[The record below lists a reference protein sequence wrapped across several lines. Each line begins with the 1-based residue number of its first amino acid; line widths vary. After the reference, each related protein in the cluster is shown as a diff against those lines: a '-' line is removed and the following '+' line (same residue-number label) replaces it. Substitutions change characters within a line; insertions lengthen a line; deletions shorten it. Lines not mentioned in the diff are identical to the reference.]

1 VVRFQKNRIQPSGKK
16 SDLAKKILITGASGM
31 LGATLVDRWQN
42 SFDVFATD
50 KSNFA
55 EKPAKIFM
63 AFDLMSETYDALMN
77 WARPDV
83 IIHCAAITNVDYCE
97 DNPEQAMEVNA
108 ESVNKFL
115 KYGLD
120 AKLIFISSDAVFP
133 DGIHMAT
140 EKDQTTPEN
149 VYGKTKEAGEK
160 YIKDASGDHIAIRT
174 TIVGKNIN
182 PSHQGFVEW
191 IVNTVKNGKEITL
204 FEDVLFT
211 PITTWHLANELEWIM
226 ENDVSG
232 VIHIAGQES
241 ISKYDFGKKICEGLE
256 LDTELIRKGSM
267 DNVKFNAKR
276 SNDQTMD
283 SGFYHSLSSQ
293 FLPSADET
301 ADIIVEH
308 FQESTYA

>member
-1 VVRFQKNRIQPSGKK
+1 
-16 SDLAKKILITGASGM
+16 M
-31 LGATLVDRWQN
+31 LGATIVKKWRN
-42 SFDVFATD
+42 RFEVFATD
-50 KSNFA
+50 KDNFTNNPV
-55 EKPAKIFM
+55 KNFM
-63 AFDLMSETYDALMN
+63 NFDLMSESYDALMN
-77 WARPDV
+77 WAKPDV

-97 DNPEQAMEVNA
+97 DNPEQAMAVNA

-115 KYGLD
+115 KYGSD
-120 AKLIFISSDAVFP
+120 ARLIFISSDAVFP

-149 VYGKTKEAGEK
+149 IYGKTKETGEK
-160 YIKDASGDHIAIRT
+160 YINNALGSHLAIRT

-182 PSHQGFVEW
+182 PSYQGFVEW
-191 IVNTVKNGKEITL
+191 IVNTVKNRKEITL

-241 ISKYDFGKKICEGLE
+241 ISKYDFGKKICQGLE
-256 LDTELIRKGSM
+256 LDTKLIRKGSM
-267 DNVKFNAKR
+267 DSIKFNAKR

-283 SGFYHSLSSQ
+283 SGFYHSLSSRL
-293 FLPSADET
+293 LPSADET
-301 ADIIVEH
+301 VNIIVEY
-308 FQESTYA
+308 FQESAYA

>member
-1 VVRFQKNRIQPSGKK
+1 MR
-16 SDLAKKILITGASGM
+16 ILITGASGM
-31 LGATLVDRWQN
+31 LGGTFVKKWCNR
-42 SFDVFATD
+42 FEVFATD
-50 KSNFA
+50 KENFA
-55 EKPAKIFM
+55 NSPAKYFM
-63 AFDLMSETYDALMN
+63 AFDLVSESYYALMD
-77 WARPDV
+77 WAKPDV

-97 DNPEQAMEVNA
+97 DDPEQAMAVNA

-115 KYGLD
+115 KYGSD
-120 AKLIFISSDAVFP
+120 ARLIFISSDAVFP

-140 EKDQTTPEN
+140 EKDQTSPEN
-149 VYGKTKEAGEK
+149 IYGKTKETGEK
-160 YIKDASGDHIAIRT
+160 YINNALGSHLAIRT

-182 PSHQGFVEW
+182 PSYQGFVEW

-241 ISKYDFGKKICEGLE
+241 ISKYEFGKKICEKLE
-256 LDTELIRKGSM
+256 LDTKLIRKGSM
-267 DNVKFNAKR
+267 DSIKFNAKR

-283 SGFYHSLSSQ
+283 SGFYHSFSSR

-301 ADIIVEH
+301 VNIIVEH
-308 FQESTYA
+308 FQESAYA